1 MVLFISCIPFYKL
14 LILSYIDVDPI
25 VIQLVNSL
33 KIIINPIFFSLYN
46 KKYFLFN
53 RIIIIN
59 IIINLISCII
69 PLIYND
75 NLSLKF
81 NSINV
86 ELLGLIIAIFSI
98 LLTSLTNIINENF
111 KDFYILNNTFI
122 LTDLICSILLTPI
135 IILIFYLKNSNLN
148 NLITINNFYNIYYY
162 SSLIGF
168 IYGPYYIS
176 ITKKYLHLIFIN
188 VSIIN
193 NIVLLFCIIISC
205 LLKLSVFYYLYIP
218 SIILIFI
225 TSFTII
231 VHSEKL
237 KNISNIQ
244 IRSGQVINNSNNIF
258 NLTEIQNVPEI
269 QNEPEIQNYGNT
281 NQV

>member
-33 KIIINPIFFSLYN
+33 RIIINPIFFSLYN

-53 RIIIIN
+53 KIIIIN

-75 NLSLKF
+75 NFSLKF

-86 ELLGLIIAIFSI
+86 GLLGLIIAIFSI

-111 KDFYILNNTFI
+111 KDFYIFNNTFIIYTFI

-148 NLITINNFYNIYYY
+148 NLITINNFYNIYLY

-176 ITKKYLHLIFIN
+176 ITKKYLHLTSIN

-205 LLKLSVFYYLYIP
+205 LLNLSVFYYLYVP

-258 NLTEIQNVPEI
+258 NLTEIQN
-269 QNEPEIQNYGNT
+269 EPEIQNYGNT
-281 NQV
+281 NPV